1 VGQWYDMYTKD
12 ATLLVLRAGQANVI
26 LPKQISEDMQLIQK
40 SFDGYLADEE
50 LTRRKLL
57 LSRFAE
63 PGAHVAEV
71 VIQNNNFQ

>member
-1 VGQWYDMYTKD
+1 
-12 ATLLVLRAGQANVI
+12 
-26 LPKQISEDMQLIQK
+26 MQPIQK

-63 PGAHVAEV
+63 SGAHAAEV
-71 VIQNNNFQ
+71 VVQNNNFQ